1 MTGFTLALCRAD
13 GCTGGTRGRGPVDHV
28 LADATRRS
36 EHGVLVVTGCLLG
49 PLLCPAA
56 RAARSEHSPGNEA
69 SGRAAMIQP
78 CGASRRPSGPSL
90 LIGPIRGEE
99 DARELSRWLDS
110 GELTPA
116 ALPTRL
122 CGYADLLARGPSN

>member
-1 MTGFTLALCRAD
+1 MTGFTLALCRAG
-13 GCTGGTRGRGPVDHV
+13 GCTGGARGRGPVDLV
-28 LADATRRS
+28 LAAATRRS

-49 PLLCPAA
+49 PLLCPAT
-56 RAARSEHSPGNEA
+56 RAARTGPLPGAEPT
-69 SGRAAMIQP
+69 GRAALIQP
-78 CGASRRPSGPSL
+78 CHASRRPSGPSM

-99 DARELSRWLDS
+99 DAHELSRWLDA

-122 CGYADLLARGPSN
+122 CGYAALLARGPGN